1 MEKEKV
7 LALLKSPKE
16 FEINALHSINAV
28 LEKHPYFQPM
38 MAVKLKLLHHL
49 GSFQYNKFLKTT
61 AAFTQ
66 DRSVLFDFITQK
78 EFQQLKIAHRIDSL
92 IQEDQNTAQTHEF
105 NINENLAEQIHDP
118 ELFVKK
124 EETVKRESNFEAGRP
139 LSFNTAEEHSFHEW
153 LKLTQVNPLH
163 KKGDKDNKEEARDSH
178 PQFKVIDEFIKNNPK
193 IVPTKS
199 YEPSEK
205 INPKHEPS
213 SSLMT
218 ETLARVYIEQ
228 KRYDKAIQAFKILI
242 LNNPE
247 KSSFFADQIEE
258 IERLKENK

>member
-7 LALLKSPKE
+7 LALLKSPKQ
-16 FEINALHSINAV
+16 FEVNALHSINTV
-28 LEKHPYFQPM
+28 LDKYPYFQPL
-38 MAVKLKLLHHL
+38 MAIKLKLLHHL

-66 DRSVLFDFITQK
+66 DRSVLFDFITQN
-78 EFQQLKIAHRIDSL
+78 EFQQLEIAQKIDSL
-92 IQEDQNTAQTHEF
+92 IQEDLSTTEAHEF
-105 NINENLAEQIHDP
+105 NINENLVEQIHDP
-118 ELFVKK
+118 ELFIKK
-124 EETVKRESNFEAGRP
+124 EDPTQQESNFETGQP
-139 LSFNTAEEHSFHEW
+139 FSFNDAEEHSFHEW
-153 LKLTQVNPLH
+153 LKITEVKPLD
-163 KKGDKDNKEEARDSH
+163 KKDDKDDIRDNH
-178 PQFKVIDEFIKNNPK
+178 PQFKVIDAFIKNNPK

-205 INPKHEPS
+205 IVPKHEPS

-218 ETLARVYIEQ
+218 ETLAKVYVEQ

-247 KSSFFADQIEE
+247 KSSFFADQIQE